1 MGNNYKKKKCI
12 KPYRETKEIGFI
24 LLVFGLVTICAF
36 FLPPKAWIILLGI
49 ILILCGTLLLGK

>member
-1 MGNNYKKKKCI
+1 MNNNHHKKKCFKI
-12 KPYRETKEIGFI
+12 HRETKEIGFV

-49 ILILCGTLLLGK
+49 ILILCGLMLLGK